1 MTVGHYPERT
11 GMMEAALGYI
21 EMRSRIAVQYLAE
34 YPQLLVAELNAIN
47 EFAQTILTREKEMG
61 NDYLQS

>member
-1 MTVGHYPERT
+1 MATGKYPERT

-34 YPQLLVAELNAIN
+34 YPELLVAELNAIN
-47 EFAQTILTREKEMG
+47 AFAQKTLTREKALG
-61 NDYLQS
+61 DDYLQS